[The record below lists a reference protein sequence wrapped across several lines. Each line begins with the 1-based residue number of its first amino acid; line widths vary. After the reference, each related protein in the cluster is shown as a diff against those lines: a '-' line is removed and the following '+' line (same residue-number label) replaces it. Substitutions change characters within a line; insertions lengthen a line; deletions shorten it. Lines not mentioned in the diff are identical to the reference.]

1 METVMKYP
9 QAQFTEADV
18 AEATQGMGA
27 TVLKPRKIK
36 KPVCSGKTSKGF
48 VKGTSGFA
56 TGYPRK
62 TFA

>member
-1 METVMKYP
+1 METVMKYA
-9 QAQFTEADV
+9 QALFTDAEV
-18 AEATQGMGA
+18 AEATRGMGA

-36 KPVCSGKTSKGF
+36 RPVCSAKTSKGF

-62 TFA
+62 TFV